1 MKDNSDRN
9 RQIAHAI
16 LCGESVSIIAT
27 ASGLSRMRCIQIL
40 NGYCRDINR
49 SLYIE
54 ISCSIEARALPLKI
68 IMEHA
73 DEFLQGDDDFEVF
86 GYSPLYRI
94 SQIPNYVIKALGL
107 CGILTVED
115 LLGADMQRLSNCPML
130 GKKAIKLI
138 GDFIG
143 TYAEEGLRSGRQRP
157 ANF

>member
-9 RQIAHAI
+9 RQIARAI
-16 LCGESVSIIAT
+16 LCGESASIIAT
-27 ASGLSRMRCIQIL
+27 ESDLSRMRCIQIL

-49 SLYIE
+49 SLYCE
-54 ISCSIEARALPLKI
+54 IAGSIDARTLSLKI

-73 DEFLQGDDDFEVF
+73 GEFLQGNDELEVF

-107 CGILTVED
+107 CGIHTVGD
-115 LLGADMQRLSNCPML
+115 LLASDMQRLSNCPML

-138 GDFIG
+138 VDFIG
-143 TYAEEGLRSGRQRP
+143 NYTEEGLDS
-157 ANF
+157 N